1 MSFIKAVIKA
11 NFYLIILF
19 AILVA
24 SFYAHTWQLIF
35 GITASEEIA
44 VVILIGTAMLWISEA
59 IPLYITSLG
68 VLFFSIL
75 WLLPSLEAASLPARK
90 EDFLIAFFGD
100 LTLLFMGGFVLAS
113 LMNKYRIS
121 KVIARTIFKKTG
133 TNPDNVLFSVILVS
147 AVLSMWISNTGT
159 AAMMFAIMAPIIMN
173 MPETNPFSKAVA
185 LAIPFACN
193 IGGIGTPIGT
203 PPNAIAMEYLI
214 QKGFN
219 ISFGNWMIIAV
230 PLMFILLFLLWK
242 ILLKIYP
249 STDSEIDLKI
259 EKIQSFGNRQY
270 AVIAIFVLTVLGWL
284 TSSVTGISTGMVGL
298 FVVLVAF
305 GSRLLETQDFKSIS
319 WDILFMLGGG
329 LCLGVTLQ
337 KSGLTDTIAGLIPS
351 QGSMI
356 FILFLLLILAAIM
369 TTFMSNTATANLLI
383 PVAIALPNGQLILV
397 VAIALMCSSSMALP
411 ISTPPNAIAFGS
423 GLLESKEMLK
433 SGLLITILALVGIAL
448 ACIFYLPL
456 VI

>member
-1 MSFIKAVIKA
+1 MSIVKTIKTH
-11 NFYLIILF
+11 FYLIALF
-19 AILVA
+19 AILMA
-24 SFYAHTWQLIF
+24 SFFSHSWQSIF
-35 GITASEEIA
+35 GLSESEEIA
-44 VVILIGTAMLWISEA
+44 VVILVGTAMFWISEA

-75 WLLPSLEAASLPARK
+75 WLLPSLQAAELPAKK

-100 LTLLFMGGFVLAS
+100 LTLLFMGGFVLAT
-113 LMNKYRIS
+113 LLNKYGIS
-121 KVIARTIFKKTG
+121 KAIARTIFKKTG
-133 TNPDNVLFSVILVS
+133 TNPSSILLSVIFVS
-147 AVLSMWISNTGT
+147 AILSMWISNTGT
-159 AAMMFAIMAPIIMN
+159 AAMMFAIMAPIIMTL
-173 MPETNPFSKAVA
+173 PETNPFAKAIA

-214 QKGFN
+214 QKGIN
-219 ISFGNWMIIAV
+219 ISFFSWMIIAI
-230 PLMFILLFLLWK
+230 PLMLVLLFLLWK

-249 STDSEIDLKI
+249 PTESEIDLKI
-259 EKIQSFGNRQY
+259 ENIQSFGKRQY
-270 AVIAIFVLTVLGWL
+270 AVITIFALTVLGWL
-284 TSSVTGISTGMVGL
+284 TSSLTGLSTGMVGL

-305 GSRLLETQDFKSIS
+305 GSKLLETRDFKSIS

-329 LCLGVTLQ
+329 LCLGVALQ
-337 KSGLTDTIAGLIPS
+337 KSGFTDTIAGLIPS

-356 FILFLLLILAAIM
+356 FILILLLTLAAIM

-383 PVAIALPNGQLILV
+383 PVAIALPQGQLILA

-423 GLLESKEMLK
+423 GLLESKEMFK
-433 SGLLITILALVGIAL
+433 SGLLVTVLALVGILL